1 MTMEDKKT
9 KLLKVK
15 ICVVGIT
22 YTYDIGLFFSVITKD
37 GVYFEEGYNLSM
49 WPCIKLSIND
59 EVRDLKNRII
69 KGEQLSKEQ
78 LMRCQFCK
86 ELCTFRGYNYSYVFS
101 EYMLNQALEAIK
113 QQLPKLDC
121 SGNNAFAYIDPEQE
135 RVEITL
141 FSSYENLREYCI
153 EKWSSR
159 ILSWDDMDDAEL
171 DNWYNIAEKENW
183 ECLPYVDVS

>member
-59 EVRDLKNRII
+59 EVRDLKKRII
-69 KGEQLSKEQ
+69 KIDFSRLSRELTASLKAISFIQLSLLLK
-78 LMRCQFCK
+78 
-86 ELCTFRGYNYSYVFS
+86 S
-101 EYMLNQALEAIK
+101 
-113 QQLPKLDC
+113 
-121 SGNNAFAYIDPEQE
+121 
-135 RVEITL
+135 
-141 FSSYENLREYCI
+141 
-153 EKWSSR
+153 
-159 ILSWDDMDDAEL
+159 LSWS
-171 DNWYNIAEKENW
+171 IT
-183 ECLPYVDVS
+183 